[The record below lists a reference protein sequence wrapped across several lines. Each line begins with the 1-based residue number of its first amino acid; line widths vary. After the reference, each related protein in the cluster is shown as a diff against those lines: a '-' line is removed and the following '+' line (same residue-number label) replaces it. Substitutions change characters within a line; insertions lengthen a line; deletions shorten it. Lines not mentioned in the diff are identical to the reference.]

1 MSLRELL
8 AIKCFVFVSDSGSM
22 AQEEREAGMGSPASD
37 PELDRDEED
46 LTKGLEVL
54 CEGPEEEKSEK
65 ALLRARLEEQHCL
78 ICMLKKKADDAR
90 KRCKGLEQLNM
101 ELEKLRLEDAVKLKV
116 QSQRIRHLEGLFT
129 DLASNH
135 EKMIY
140 FKNEHKKQ
148 NTQLRE
154 ENQCLRQENEAL
166 FSQTIQEK
174 EAEVFQL
181 AAQAR
186 NLSQQLDSLHAKCAY
201 ESRRAQEREKELL
214 EAQSQQANAHASEVD
229 LLKQQLQCLQEEY
242 QQVAARV
249 EDGENQQKAQDS
261 ELQAKLERANEE
273 KAQLLNLA
281 MERGKALQDKQQ
293 EIVQLG
299 RRLESAERARLRAEK
314 RFMKGAAANY
324 DRMLQELQQEL
335 ESSKQA
341 YSELSLQFDAYKKHS
356 MDLLA
361 KEKELNV
368 KLRHFKV

>member
-1 MSLRELL
+1 
-8 AIKCFVFVSDSGSM
+8 M

-65 ALLRARLEEQHCL
+65 ALLRARLEEQHRL

-116 QSQRIRHLEGLFT
+116 QSQRIRHLEGLFM